1 MGFNN
6 RTKLGDI
13 LIFSFFL
20 LFEGPDW
27 CLCIQNLQSR
37 ATMFGDAIWKSYGKH
52 NYPEKPP
59 QHTLDKQATLENI
72 PLHNACRKGD
82 LGRVRRILSR
92 GGVDVN
98 SRDKRQGRT
107 PLMMA
112 AQKGHRRIFDL
123 LIRKGANILLADHN
137 GNKIV
142 HLACIG
148 GHVDMVKYVLSQC
161 GVDINSKEK
170 SWKTPLMK
178 AVYHGHRDVFEFLVS
193 KGANMSLVNKFGDN
207 ILHVASHEGHVK
219 MVKHILSHD
228 LVNINSRGTLGR
240 TALMSAAYYGRR
252 KVFDLL
258 ASKDARISSVDDYGD
273 NILHLA
279 TYGRHVEMVKHILSQ
294 NMTDI
299 NARNENGETAAMIA
313 KRTRQ
318 AYSSADGKQNYP
330 ERPPQ
335 HKVDKQDTLQ
345 NNSLHDACKEGDLGR
360 VRRIFHRYVVD
371 VFSRD
376 KKEAALKGHR
386 RKPDFL
392 NRKGANV
399 SQVDYYGNNILY
411 LASERGHLG
420 MVKHVLSQCRVD
432 INSRARSGSTP
443 LMKAAYYGHI
453 HVFDYLVCMGA
464 NISLV
469 DAYGN
474 NILHWAC
481 RGGHSKMVKHL
492 LSQDLVNITSRGA
505 SGRTPL
511 MKAAYN
517 GHRKVFDLLAS
528 KGGQVSSVDDM
539 GYNILHLA
547 SLRGHVE
554 MVKHILSKNMVDINA
569 RDKDGSTAAMRAKRY
584 RQDAAYDLLVS
595 RGCPV
600 Q

>member
-1 MGFNN
+1 MHV
-6 RTKLGDI
+6 TI
-13 LIFSFFL
+13 IT
-20 LFEGPDW
+20 
-27 CLCIQNLQSR
+27 C
-37 ATMFGDAIWKSYGKH
+37 SYTDGKH

-72 PLHNACRKGD
+72 PLYNACRKGY

-92 GGVDVN
+92 GVVDVN
-98 SRDKRQGRT
+98 SRDKKQGRT
-107 PLMMA
+107 SLMMA

-123 LIRKGANILLADHN
+123 LIRNGANILLVDHN
-137 GNKIV
+137 GNKIL

-161 GVDINSKEK
+161 GVDINSKDK
-170 SWKTPLMK
+170 SGKTPLMK

-193 KGANMSLVNKFGDN
+193 KGANMSLVDKVGDN
-207 ILHVASHEGHVK
+207 ILHVASVKGHVK

-228 LVNINSRGTLGR
+228 LVNSNSRGTFGR
-240 TALMSAAYYGRR
+240 TALMSAAYYGHR

-258 ASKDARISSVDDYGD
+258 ASKDASTSSVDDYGD

-279 TYGRHVEMVKHILSQ
+279 TYGRHVEMVKHILSR
-294 NMTDI
+294 NISDV

-313 KRTRQ
+313 KHR
-318 AYSSADGKQNYP
+318 KQNYP

-360 VRRIFHRYVVD
+360 VRRIFSRYVVD
-371 VFSRD
+371 VNSRD
-376 KKEAALKGHR
+376 KKEGWTPITIAALKGHR
-386 RKPDFL
+386 RILDFL
-392 NRKGANV
+392 IRKGANV
-399 SQVDYYGNNILY
+399 SQVDYYGNNILHT
-411 LASERGHLG
+411 ACEGGHLG

-432 INSRARSGSTP
+432 INSRTRSGSTP

-474 NILHWAC
+474 NILHRAC
-481 RGGHSKMVKHL
+481 RGGHSKMVKHI

-554 MVKHILSKNMVDINA
+554 MVKHILSQNMVDINA

-595 RGCPV
+595 QGCPV